1 MSALLV
7 QELNGFS
14 VKITQAI
21 QADDWGKLSEILT
34 QRQACLEQLSSNKP
48 LSVEEQEVLK
58 SMQAMDKLFVD
69 SVLSKK
75 MELLKDLQNV
85 AQGKKG
91 IRAYYATA
99 TN

>member
-1 MSALLV
+1 MSALV

-21 QADDWGKLSEILT
+21 QADDWEKLSEILT
-34 QRQACLEQLSSNKP
+34 QRQACLERLSSKP
-48 LSVEEQEVLK
+48 LSLEEQEVLK

-69 SVLSKK
+69 SVLLKK
-75 MELLKDLQNV
+75 MGLFKELQNV
-85 AQGKKG
+85 AQGQKG

>member
-1 MSALLV
+1 MSALV
-7 QELNGFS
+7 QELNGFA

-21 QADDWGKLSEILT
+21 QADEWEQLSEVLT
-34 QRQACLEQLSSNKP
+34 QRQVRLEQLSNKP

-58 SMQAMDKLFVD
+58 SVQAMDKLFVD
-69 SVLSKK
+69 LVLSKK

-85 AQGKKG
+85 AQGQKG

>member
-1 MSALLV
+1 MSALV

-21 QADDWGKLSEILT
+21 QTDDWEKLSEVLT
-34 QRQACLEQLSSNKP
+34 QRQACLEQLANKA
-48 LSVEEQEVLK
+48 LSIEEQEVLK
-58 SMQAMDKLFVD
+58 SVQAMDRFFID

-85 AQGKKG
+85 AQGQKG

>member
-1 MSALLV
+1 MSVLA

-14 VKITQAI
+14 VKITKAI
-21 QADDWGKLSEILT
+21 QANDWTQLSEVLT
-34 QRQACLEQLSSNKP
+34 LRQACLEKISNTQLS
-48 LSVEEQEVLK
+48 LEELEVLK
-58 SMQAMDKLFVD
+58 SVQTMDKLFID
-69 SVLSKK
+69 AVLSKK

-85 AQGKKG
+85 AQGQKG

>member
-1 MSALLV
+1 MSALV
-7 QELNGFS
+7 QELNGFA
-14 VKITQAI
+14 VEITQAI
-21 QADDWGKLSEILT
+21 QTDDWEKLSEILT
-34 QRQACLEQLSSNKP
+34 QRQVRLERLSNKQ

-75 MELLKDLQNV
+75 MELLKDLQGV
-85 AQGKKG
+85 AQGQKG

>member
-1 MSALLV
+1 MSALV

-14 VKITQAI
+14 VEITQAI
-21 QADDWGKLSEILT
+21 QAGDWEKLSEILT
-34 QRQACLEQLSSNKP
+34 QRQLRLEQISNKS
-48 LSVEEQEVLK
+48 LSTEEQEVLK
-58 SMQAMDKLFVD
+58 SIQAMDQVFVD
-69 SVLSKK
+69 LVLSKK

-85 AQGKKG
+85 AQGQKG

>member
-1 MSALLV
+1 MSALV

-21 QADDWGKLSEILT
+21 QANDWEQLSEVLT
-34 QRQACLEQLSSNKP
+34 QRQAHLEKVSNTQLSF
-48 LSVEEQEVLK
+48 EELEVLK
-58 SMQAMDKLFVD
+58 SVQTMDKLFMD
-69 SVLSKK
+69 AVLSKK

-85 AQGKKG
+85 AQGQKG

>member
-1 MSALLV
+1 MSALV

-21 QADDWGKLSEILT
+21 QADDWEQLSEVLT
-34 QRQACLEQLSSNKP
+34 QRQARLEQLSSKS
-48 LSVEEQEVLK
+48 LSTEEQEVLK
-58 SMQAMDKLFVD
+58 SIQAMDKVFVD
-69 SVLSKK
+69 LVLSKK

-85 AQGKKG
+85 AQGQKG

>member
-1 MSALLV
+1 MSALV

-21 QADDWGKLSEILT
+21 QANDWEQLSEVLT
-34 QRQACLEQLSSNKP
+34 QRQARLEKVSNTQLSF
-48 LSVEEQEVLK
+48 EELEVLK
-58 SMQAMDKLFVD
+58 SVQTMDKLFID
-69 SVLSKK
+69 AVLSKK

-85 AQGKKG
+85 AQGQKG

>member
-1 MSALLV
+1 MSALV

-21 QADDWGKLSEILT
+21 QANDWEQLSEVLT
-34 QRQACLEQLSSNKP
+34 QRQAHLEKVSNTQLSF
-48 LSVEEQEVLK
+48 EELEVLK
-58 SMQAMDKLFVD
+58 SVQTMDKLFMD
-69 SVLSKK
+69 AVLSKK

-85 AQGKKG
+85 AQGQKG

-99 TN
+99 IN

>member
-1 MSALLV
+1 MSVLA

-14 VKITQAI
+14 VKITKAI
-21 QADDWGKLSEILT
+21 QANDWAQLSEVLT
-34 QRQACLEQLSSNKP
+34 QRQACLEKISNTQLS
-48 LSVEEQEVLK
+48 LEELEVLK
-58 SMQAMDKLFVD
+58 SVQTMDKLFID
-69 SVLSKK
+69 AVLSKK

-85 AQGKKG
+85 AQGQKG

>member
-1 MSALLV
+1 MSVLV

-14 VKITQAI
+14 VEITQAI
-21 QADDWGKLSEILT
+21 QTGNWEQLSEVLT
-34 QRQACLEQLSSNKP
+34 QRQACLEKVSNMQLS
-48 LSVEEQEVLK
+48 LEEQDVLK
-58 SMQAMDKLFVD
+58 SVQAMDALFID
-69 SVLSKK
+69 AVLSKK

-85 AQGKKG
+85 AQGQKG

>member
-1 MSALLV
+1 MSALV

-14 VKITQAI
+14 VRITQAI
-21 QADDWGKLSEILT
+21 QADDWEKLSEVLT
-34 QRQACLEQLSSNKP
+34 QRQARLEQLANKS
-48 LSVEEQEVLK
+48 LSAEEQEVLK
-58 SMQAMDKLFVD
+58 SVQAMDKLFVD

-85 AQGKKG
+85 AQGQKG

>member
-1 MSALLV
+1 MSALV

-14 VKITQAI
+14 VEITQAI
-21 QADDWGKLSEILT
+21 QTGDWEKLSEILT
-34 QRQACLEQLSSNKP
+34 QRQLRLEQISNKS
-48 LSVEEQEVLK
+48 LSTEEQEVLK
-58 SMQAMDKLFVD
+58 SIQAMDQVFVD
-69 SVLSKK
+69 LVLSKK

-85 AQGKKG
+85 AQGQKG